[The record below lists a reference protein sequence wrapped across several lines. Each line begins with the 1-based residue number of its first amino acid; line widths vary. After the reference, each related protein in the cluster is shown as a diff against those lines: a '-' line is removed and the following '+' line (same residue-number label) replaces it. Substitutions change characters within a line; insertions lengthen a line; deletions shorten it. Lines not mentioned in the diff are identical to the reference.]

1 RTSRISWDPTAP
13 EDRRRIAMQDARDQ
27 RADDKGELVLTEQ
40 ERALLAETAAMTERL
55 RGELEEIREEVAEL
69 QEGRSTG
76 AAAPSVRRL
85 PA

>member
-1 RTSRISWDPTAP
+1 MRG
-13 EDRRRIAMQDARDQ
+13 ARDQ

-40 ERALLAETAAMTERL
+40 ERALLAEIAAMTERL
-55 RGELEEIREEVAEL
+55 RGELEDIRAEVMEI
-69 QEGRSTG
+69 QEGRATG

>member
-1 RTSRISWDPTAP
+1 
-13 EDRRRIAMQDARDQ
+13 MQDARDQ

-40 ERALLAETAAMTERL
+40 ERALLAEIAAMTERL
-55 RGELEEIREEVAEL
+55 RDELEEIRAEVMEI
-69 QEGRSTG
+69 QEGRSTS

>member
-1 RTSRISWDPTAP
+1 MRG
-13 EDRRRIAMQDARDQ
+13 ARDQ

-40 ERALLAETAAMTERL
+40 ERALLAEIAAMTERL
-55 RGELEEIREEVAEL
+55 RGELEEIRAEVTEIKEERA
-69 QEGRSTG
+69 TG